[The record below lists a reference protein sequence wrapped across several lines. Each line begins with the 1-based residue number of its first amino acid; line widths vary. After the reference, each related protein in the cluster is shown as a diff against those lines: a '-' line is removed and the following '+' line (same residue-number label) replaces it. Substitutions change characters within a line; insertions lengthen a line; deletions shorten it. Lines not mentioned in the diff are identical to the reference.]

1 MNFSVV
7 FDIES
12 WTRVAALI
20 MAKAPCHGRVT
31 FNLSQSRFYLKLSQ
45 RRVRQPLR
53 VRSLRILATNETR
66 IVDESARLG
75 EYQVMALRL
84 IQFLAIILTALAL
97 VPSGAHLAA
106 MPNKMAM
113 AQAAYFVAQQVYA
126 GWAFFG
132 IVLFGALAAN
142 LAHAIVLPKVGRSC
156 GYALASFLFIA
167 ASLVIFFVW
176 TFPTNQAT
184 NNWTVVPENWN
195 ELRSQCECS
204 HAANAVVTFAAL
216 VCVVIAVLRQPSQ
229 AR

>member
-31 FNLSQSRFYLKLSQ
+31 FNLSQSRFYLELSQ

-66 IVDESARLG
+66 IVDESGRLG

-84 IQFLAIILTALAL
+84 IQFLANILTALAL

-126 GWAFFG
+126 GWALFG
-132 IVLFGALAAN
+132 IVLFGALVAN
-142 LAHAIVLPKVGRSC
+142 LAHTIVLRRLGRSF
-156 GYALASFLFIA
+156 GYALASLLFIA
-167 ASLVIFFVW
+167 AGLVIFFVW

-184 NNWTVVPENWN
+184 NNLTVVPTNWN
-195 ELRSQCECS
+195 K
-204 HAANAVVTFAAL
+204 
-216 VCVVIAVLRQPSQ
+216 
-229 AR
+229 